1 MGGAKVLE
9 SLQLILLYLPTNP
22 GNYLRTKMV
31 RMMRMVVSIRMVMI
45 MRMVMMMMMLFIVCL
60 GEGESHLA
68 RLLVG
73 VWHKATHKVGLAV
86 VQGGLHKNML
96 SIQYMYD
103 IFSIQ
108 HKSKQYSTLPSAQ

>member
-45 MRMVMMMMMLFIVCL
+45 MRMVMMMRMVVSMMTIMV
-60 GEGESHLA
+60 
-68 RLLVG
+68 
-73 VWHKATHKVGLAV
+73 
-86 VQGGLHKNML
+86 M
-96 SIQYMYD
+96 
-103 IFSIQ
+103 
-108 HKSKQYSTLPSAQ
+108 